1 MKGLPP
7 QGPQHTILF
16 RLVATIS
23 RLRLKYLQT
32 KSHRKDVVTLLY
44 LFLAGVTALSTISM
58 MAYLTD
64 FMLLFPPLGP
74 SAFLLFYT
82 PLSESASPRNL
93 ILGHTVAL
101 LSGLGALAAA
111 QALFPELRG
120 AEPTSLNWSYITA
133 VGLSM
138 GAASV
143 AMVGLRCVHPPAVA
157 TALIAA
163 MGYLD
168 NIIQVGGVLVA
179 VLSLAIEAYLFNR
192 VLGGLPYPFWRLDPQ
207 VAKMFHSLAG
217 HSSTTISRWQ
227 KLADKTFQRR

>member
-1 MKGLPP
+1 MKDRPA
-7 QGPQHTILF
+7 QGPQHTFFF
-16 RLVATIS
+16 RMVATVS

-32 KSHRKDVVTLLY
+32 KSHRKDLVSMLY

-101 LSGLGALAAA
+101 LSGLGALAIA
-111 QALFPELRG
+111 QALFPEMS
-120 AEPTSLNWSYITA
+120 AAAPASMNWSYITA

-163 MGYLD
+163 MGYLE
-168 NIIQVGGVLVA
+168 NIVQVGGVLVA
-179 VLSLAIEAYLFNR
+179 VLFLAIEAYLFNR
-192 VLGGLPYPFWRLDPQ
+192 VMGGLPYPFWRLDPQ
-207 VAKMFHSLAG
+207 VEKTYHSLAG
-217 HSSTTISRWQ
+217 RSLSTTSRWQ
-227 KLADKTFQRR
+227 KLTEKTFQRR

>member
-111 QALFPELRG
+111 QALFPEVRVT
-120 AEPTSLNWSYITA
+120 APASLNWTYVTA

-179 VLSLAIEAYLFNR
+179 VLFLAMEAYLFNR
-192 VLGGLPYPFWRLDPQ
+192 VMGGLPYPFWRLDPLA
-207 VAKMFHSLAG
+207 AKTFHSLAG
-217 HSSTTISRWQ
+217 RSSESITRWQ